1 MSQPNLVTESG
12 VHSSLYA
19 NCHHEITYV
28 KFNLNIAY
36 PPPYKREV
44 WYYKSANSEC
54 IQRAIANYDWE
65 KDFYNINVNKKTI
78 TF

>member
-19 NCHHEITYV
+19 NCHHETTYV